1 MNKKRKLQND
11 GLNITNSEKHGTRKQ
26 ISDPKSRVRE
36 RKKKLKPKKIITSIE
51 EDNET
56 LIIEFLGTREERLNF
71 IESIKEWRTN
81 E

>member
-1 MNKKRKLQND
+1 MIVN
-11 GLNITNSEKHGTRKQ
+11 LNSDSKTTEPIKQ